1 MNDLNELTEC
11 LDKMLSKQK
20 EKKARTFVARYKG
33 KNLITSSGK
42 SSWKAVNH
50 AKAAILLHF
59 SNLETAYA
67 YGYELDE
74 NGRPPRHYDLYKFTY
89 AEKDQR
95 REEFR
100 KKLWE
105 LIEIV
110 ELE

>member
-1 MNDLNELTEC
+1 MNDLNDLNKS
-11 LDKMLSKQK
+11 LDEMISKQK

-33 KNLITSSGK
+33 KNLVTSSGK

-59 SNLETAYA
+59 YELERAYV

-74 NGRPPRHYDLYKFTY
+74 NGRPPRDYDLYKFTY

-95 REEFR
+95 QEEFR

>member
-1 MNDLNELTEC
+1 MNDLNN
-11 LDKMLSKQK
+11 LDNKLFEMISKQK

-33 KNLITSSGK
+33 KNLVTSSGK

-89 AEKDQR
+89 AEKEQR

-110 ELE
+110 ELL

>member
-59 SNLETAYA
+59 SNLERAYA

>member
-1 MNDLNELTEC
+1 MNDLNEITEC

-59 SNLETAYA
+59 SSIEDSYV
-67 YGYELDE
+67 YKYE
-74 NGRPPRHYDLYKFTY
+74 YDANKRYQVRDWNKFSY
-89 AEKDQR
+89 EERDKR

>member
-1 MNDLNELTEC
+1 MNDLNDLNKKLEE
-11 LDKMLSKQK
+11 MISKQK

-42 SSWKAVNH
+42 SSWKAINH

-59 SNLETAYA
+59 SSIEDSYV
-67 YGYELDE
+67 YEYEYDE
-74 NGRPPRHYDLYKFTY
+74 KGSYQVRDWNKFTY
-89 AEKDQR
+89 DEREQR
-95 REEFR
+95 KEEFR

-110 ELE
+110 ELL

>member
-1 MNDLNELTEC
+1 MNNLDELTDC
-11 LDKMLSKQK
+11 LEEMISKQK

-59 SNLETAYA
+59 SSLESAYV
-67 YGYELDE
+67 YDYE
-74 NGRPPRHYDLYKFTY
+74 YDTSKSYQLRDWNKFSS
-89 AEKDQR
+89 EERKKRQ
-95 REEFR
+95 EEFR

>member
-1 MNDLNELTEC
+1 MNNLNELTEC
-11 LDKMLSKQK
+11 LDKMISKQK

-33 KNLITSSGK
+33 KNLITKSGK

-59 SNLETAYA
+59 SYLESAYV
-67 YGYELDE
+67 YNHE
-74 NGRPPRHYDLYKFTY
+74 YDTSKSYQLRDWNKFSSEER
-89 AEKDQR
+89 EKRQ
-95 REEFR
+95 EEFR

>member
-1 MNDLNELTEC
+1 MNNLDELTDC
-11 LDKMLSKQK
+11 LEEMFSKQK

-33 KNLITSSGK
+33 KNLVTNSGK

-59 SNLETAYA
+59 SSIEDSYV
-67 YGYELDE
+67 YDYE
-74 NGRPPRHYDLYKFTY
+74 YDTNKRYQLRDWNKFSRE
-89 AEKDQR
+89 EKEKRQ
-95 REEFR
+95 EEFR

>member
-1 MNDLNELTEC
+1 MNDLNELTNC
-11 LDKMLSKQK
+11 LDKMISKQK

-33 KNLITSSGK
+33 KNIVTSSGK

-59 SNLETAYA
+59 SSIEDSYV
-67 YGYELDE
+67 YDYEYDE
-74 NGRPPRHYDLYKFTY
+74 KGHKPLYYVWNKFSY
-89 AEKDQR
+89 EERDKR

-110 ELE
+110 ELV